1 MTSGSPRLVAYG
13 WGLGLVLLSIWPV
26 FRVPP
31 VDSYPLSTYPMF
43 SQRRGQPTLY
53 RMLALDDQKTPAP
66 LPPRLVAN
74 SEALQAAATIRRAV
88 DGGKSAQKALC
99 SEIAAR
105 VSRDPE
111 LPHVRRLQIQAVR
124 YDPIE
129 YFVGDRVPLEART
142 LHSCRVRR

>member
-1 MTSGSPRLVAYG
+1 MSSPRLVGYG

-43 SQRRGQPTLY
+43 SQRRGQPRLY
-53 RMLALDDQKTPAP
+53 RMLTLDDRGTQAP

-88 DGGKSAQKALC
+88 DGGKGAQKALC
-99 SEIAAR
+99 SEVAAR
-105 VSRDPE
+105 VSRDPD
-111 LPHVRRLQIQAVR
+111 LSHVRRLRIQAVQ
-124 YDPIE
+124 YDPID
-129 YFVGDRVPLEART
+129 YFTGGRVPLEART

>member
-1 MTSGSPRLVAYG
+1 MSSSRLVAYG
-13 WGLGLVLLSIWPV
+13 WGLGLVLLSIWPA
-26 FRVPP
+26 FRAPP

-53 RMLALDDQKTPAP
+53 RMLALDEHGAPAP
-66 LPPRLVAN
+66 LAPKLVAN

-88 DGGKSAQKALC
+88 AGGKSAQRALC
-99 SEIAAR
+99 NEVAAR

-111 LPHVRRLQIQAVR
+111 STQVRRLQIQAVR
-124 YDPIE
+124 YDPID
-129 YFVGDRVPLEART
+129 YFVGERVPLEAQT